1 MAVLNWS
8 VAHCEAT
15 AASNHR
21 TVPVHP
27 TELIVVLLL
36 VREPL
41 TAEVP
46 LVPVP
51 AAEAMTVEVL
61 PIHSHAAV
69 QVADAE
75 ALESSDVAVDVA
87 PDVVLD
93 VVVDAV
99 YAVDAADAVEGVHVA
114 VGDEPDAE
122 RDDPVNHAV
131 ALDLEQQPQKLADAS
146 HVEVEQDR
154 PDWELPNDDSVA
166 VDEEVHVGHA
176 VHVPLTLPVA
186 VHYALSLALPF
197 VGRDDVAVVIRYAMD
212 HEHHDDDEQTP
223 S

>member
-1 MAVLNWS
+1 MVAVLNWS

-27 TELIVVLLL
+27 TELIAVLLL

-41 TAEVP
+41 TVEVP

-51 AAEAMTVEVL
+51 AAEVMTAEVL

-69 QVADAE
+69 QVVDA
-75 ALESSDVAVDVA
+75 AVLESSDVAVDVA
-87 PDVVLD
+87 QDVVLD
-93 VVVDAV
+93 AV
-99 YAVDAADAVEGVHVA
+99 HAVDVADAVEGVHVV

-131 ALDLEQQPQKLADAS
+131 ALDLEQEPLKLADAS

-166 VDEEVHVGHA
+166 VDEEVHVGRA
-176 VHVPLTLPVA
+176 VHVPPALLVA